1 MIEAIDKFIIY
12 MLTENDKEK
21 IIYAKLNKFE
31 DEELKSW
38 ATYSLKNYLVNWV
51 AYDDYEEDE
60 EGDTINEERI
70 AEWINKDC
78 CDIDI
83 CDIFNGSCGEIMRL
97 QRELIEYNDYKG
109 YDWFHYGIEKLTFNE
124 DILECYCIMY
134 IEKMEATELKE
145 YIINLLDPVE
155 PK

>member
-21 IIYAKLNKFE
+21 IIYSKLNKFE
-31 DEELKSW
+31 GEKLKSW
-38 ATYSLKNYLVNWV
+38 ATYHLKSYLVNWV

-70 AEWINKDC
+70 SEWINKD

-83 CDIFNGSCGEIMRL
+83 CDIFNGSCGEIMRI
-97 QRELIEYNDYKG
+97 QRELIEYNDNKG

-134 IEKMEATELKE
+134 IEKMTPTELKE
-145 YIINLLDPVE
+145 YIINLIDPVE